1 MTDTN
6 KIAQVIERI
15 VKEAIADPIY
25 PFGIAG
31 KKGISNKI
39 ASKTLYNSVQV
50 TPVKDKDMIAFQIMM
65 VDYAEF
71 VQAGRKGGKFKSFKR
86 KKKSEGS
93 EKHVDSPFIKS
104 LIQWIKDRRLNVKD
118 YRSAAY
124 GMRTN
129 IFKFGIKPADIS
141 YAVINKLTE
150 DLELAELI
158 GDMGY
163 SELINALQGL

>member
-1 MTDTN
+1 MNLDN
-6 KIAQVIERI
+6 DKIAKVIERI

-39 ASKTLYNSVQV
+39 ASKTMYNSVQV
-50 TPVKDKDMIAFQIMM
+50 NAVKDKDMMAFQIMM
-65 VDYAEF
+65 VDYYEY
-71 VQAGRKGGKFKSFKR
+71 VQAGRKGGKYKKFKR
-86 KKKSEGS
+86 KESTGGT
-93 EKHVDSPFIKS
+93 HIDSPFIKS

-124 GMRTN
+124 GIRTN

-158 GDMGY
+158 GEMGY
-163 SELINALQGL
+163 SELINSLQGL